1 MPQHSC
7 AFHSM
12 ILIPNWQFPE
22 RDPMRRAEIRLSI
35 HTTKQEELMKTI
47 ATAIIATLVIA
58 SGSIG
63 ASAGIDFQENAV
75 TYPQRGAEGTQS
87 GVTAFRPGIDR

>member
-1 MPQHSC
+1 
-7 AFHSM
+7 
-12 ILIPNWQFPE
+12 
-22 RDPMRRAEIRLSI
+22 
-35 HTTKQEELMKTI
+35 MKTI

-63 ASAGIDFQENAV
+63 ASAGIDVQENAV

-87 GVTAFRPGIDR
+87 GVTAFRPRIDR